1 MCLQGFPVQVV
12 FAGVVLPVE
21 FDENAPVF
29 GQGVIPADFDVR
41 GPVVR
46 REVVVSL
53 VNGSQGDLL
62 LVDFRE
68 LQVGG
73 RVLAIR
79 PVQNE
84 LEGGLF
90 VAGSGKEVHPA
101 VQVVYLHEAGG
112 VNVFHLEGVEP
123 GFGREVPREAVAF
136 GLPVHSRKGEI
147 GFFHG

>member
-53 VNGSQGDLL
+53 VNRG
-62 LVDFRE
+62 
-68 LQVGG
+68 
-73 RVLAIR
+73 
-79 PVQNE
+79 
-84 LEGGLF
+84 
-90 VAGSGKEVHPA
+90 
-101 VQVVYLHEAGG
+101 
-112 VNVFHLEGVEP
+112 
-123 GFGREVPREAVAF
+123 
-136 GLPVHSRKGEI
+136 
-147 GFFHG
+147 

>member
-46 REVVVSL
+46 REVVISL

-68 LQVGG
+68 LQIGG
-73 RVLAIR
+73 
-79 PVQNE
+79 
-84 LEGGLF
+84 
-90 VAGSGKEVHPA
+90 
-101 VQVVYLHEAGG
+101 
-112 VNVFHLEGVEP
+112 
-123 GFGREVPREAVAF
+123 
-136 GLPVHSRKGEI
+136 
-147 GFFHG
+147 